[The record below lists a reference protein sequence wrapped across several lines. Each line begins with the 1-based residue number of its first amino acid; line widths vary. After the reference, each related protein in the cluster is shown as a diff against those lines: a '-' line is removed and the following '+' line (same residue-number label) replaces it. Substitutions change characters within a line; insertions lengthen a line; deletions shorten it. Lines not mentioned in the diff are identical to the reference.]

1 MPSKIFNPPDLH
13 KPVGYSHVAEITSGK
28 LIFIAGQVALDQ
40 NGNIAGAGDFRS
52 QVEQVFANLGTAL
65 KAVDAGFHNIVKLNC
80 YCVDCYC
87 VDTVEPSQIAVFRE
101 VRDAHINA
109 ANPPVS
115 TLVVVSR
122 LVRPEWLIEV
132 EAIAVV

>member
-1 MPSKIFNPPDLH
+1 MPFRIFNPPDLH
-13 KPVGYSHVAEITSGK
+13 KPTGYSHVAEIASGR

-40 NGNIAGAGDFRS
+40 SGNIAGGGDFRS

-65 KAVDAGFHNIVKLNC
+65 QAAGAGFHNVVKLNC
-80 YCVDCYC
+80 YCVDA
-87 VDTVEPSQIAVFRE
+87 VESSQIAVFRE
-101 VRDAHINA
+101 VRDTHVNT

-115 TLVVVSR
+115 TFVIVSR

-132 EAIAVV
+132 EAVAVV

>member
-80 YCVDCYC
+80 YCVD
-87 VDTVEPSQIAVFRE
+87 TVEPSQIAVFRG
-101 VRDAHINA
+101 VRDAHVNA